1 MKRKA
6 SRERG
11 ERDEDGGGGGG
22 GGGVVGRPVA
32 ERKGLLLR
40 LDCSLSGDSEAAH
53 SDRIWSRPVQRLHLR
68 WNRERL
74 NPRLRCQP
82 SSSPAPVPAEVNW
95 H

>member
-1 MKRKA
+1 MCLLDEKK
-6 SRERG
+6 SEPG
-11 ERDEDGGGGGG
+11 ERDEDGGG

-68 WNRERL
+68 WYRE
-74 NPRLRCQP
+74 
-82 SSSPAPVPAEVNW
+82 
-95 H
+95 

>member
-11 ERDEDGGGGGG
+11 ERDEDEGG

-53 SDRIWSRPVQRLHLR
+53 SDRIWSVQRLHLR

-74 NPRLRCQP
+74 NPHLRCQP
-82 SSSPAPVPAEVNW
+82 SSSPAPRPR
-95 H
+95 

>member
-11 ERDEDGGGGGG
+11 ERDEDEGG

-53 SDRIWSRPVQRLHLR
+53 SDRIWLRPVQRLHLR

-74 NPRLRCQP
+74 NPHLRCQP
-82 SSSPAPVPAEVNW
+82 SSSPAPRPR
-95 H
+95 

>member
-11 ERDEDGGGGGG
+11 ERDEDEGG

-40 LDCSLSGDSEAAH
+40 LDCSLSGTVKLLIQTEYGRGRFKGYICAGIG
-53 SDRIWSRPVQRLHLR
+53 SD
-68 WNRERL
+68 
-74 NPRLRCQP
+74 
-82 SSSPAPVPAEVNW
+82 
-95 H
+95 